1 LIGIVVALTSTKVFQ
16 QKQLSHIPSQYV
28 QDSFNQSKGPIPSI
42 PFTLHNSFT
51 IHIFAEH
58 LGNPRD
64 MMLTANGTLLVSNP
78 KENTVIALPDKNRD
92 GFADRQKVII
102 NEGNHI
108 HGLAMYKNMIYVAE
122 VDNVVRYTW
131 DENNLIATKDR
142 VLFNLPQNSDHNNRT
157 LIFDS
162 LGNMYISI
170 GSTCNVCNETPEIGG
185 SLWISNSEG
194 IKPQIFATGLRNA
207 PFLAINP
214 VTKELW
220 ATEMGRDFLGDNLP
234 PDEINIIKKDKNYGW
249 PLCYGNKI
257 HDTNFD
263 KKASNPC
270 INTESPLFEIPAHSA
285 PLGIVFVDSSQFPSD
300 WQGDLLIAYHGSWNR
315 STASGYKVVHMKV
328 RGNSIVSA
336 EDFLTG
342 FLEGTDKDLS
352 KARPVDLL
360 FDKQGNLYISDDKGG
375 NIFIIQ
381 KN

>member
-1 LIGIVVALTSTKVFQ
+1 
-16 QKQLSHIPSQYV
+16 
-28 QDSFNQSKGPIPSI
+28 
-42 PFTLHNSFT
+42 
-51 IHIFAEH
+51 
-58 LGNPRD
+58 
-64 MMLTANGTLLVSNP
+64 
-78 KENTVIALPDKNRD
+78 
-92 GFADRQKVII
+92 
-102 NEGNHI
+102 
-108 HGLAMYKNMIYVAE
+108 
-122 VDNVVRYTW
+122 
-131 DENNLIATKDR
+131 
-142 VLFNLPQNSDHNNRT
+142 
-157 LIFDS
+157 
-162 LGNMYISI
+162 MYISI
-170 GSTCNVCNETPEIGG
+170 GSTCNVCNETPKIGG

-207 PFLAINP
+207 PFLTINP

-270 INTESPLFEIPAHSA
+270 INTEPPLFEIPAHSA

-300 WQGDLLIAYHGSWNR
+300 WQGDLLVAYHGSWNR